1 MPLAKKPQMCIV
13 SAPYIVAFRF
23 WLRCIWRRRF
33 WRRWYRW
40 GCGRGRGCGCQ
51 KIDDAGSTSC
61 SSCSQGRCCF
71 ASCFHCCLPLGFPT
85 VFLAKLLW
93 IPGSAGAAHDL
104 AYQVFCVL
112 AAKKMPH
119 KRSQGARR
127 RLPSFARMDTFSPW
141 CMGSAE
147 LSADNCF
154 PYTIRGVARRCN
166 VLAAKSA
173 CRSVRAAIIRLAYFL
188 HNFLAYFLAY
198 FLCIFRMLRAE
209 LCSNQLLA
217 ALL

>member
-23 WLRCIWRRRF
+23 WRRRF

-93 IPGSAGAAHDL
+93 IPGSAAAARDL
-104 AYQVFCVL
+104 AFRVFCVL
-112 AAKKMPH
+112 AAIFSPR
-119 KRSQGARR
+119 KRSQGARL
-127 RLPSFARMDTFSPW
+127 RLPPFARMDTFSPW
-141 CMGSAE
+141 YMGSAE

-154 PYTIRGVARRCN
+154 PDTIRGVARRCI
-166 VLAAKSA
+166 VLTAKSA
-173 CRSVRAAIIRLAYFL
+173 CRSVRAAIFR
-188 HNFLAYFLAY
+188 LAY